1 MGVWRCQMVRFD
13 RIYPYDDMFRY
24 LQELSER
31 FASFT
36 ILRMIGESH
45 DERLIPM
52 LRIGT
57 GTKVLLCTAG
67 IHGRESLNPTVLLR
81 MMEDYCTA
89 YEKKETVG
97 GYDAYTLL
105 NRFSICFI
113 PLVNPDGYEIAVNGF
128 SAVRNPLL
136 RRLCKMR
143 RIPSREWRGNARG
156 IDINRNFPCRSYTQQ
171 QLSEYPASEQETLSL
186 MRVMSDYDTV
196 GYLDFHS
203 RGELLYYY
211 RHAMTDTYNERCR
224 GLAEY
229 LAGLSGYRLGL
240 PEEEFPAKGTG
251 GSSVNFYSKHMQQ
264 PAVTVETVPEDCG
277 FPLPVEHCERV
288 YEQIFRVPIGTLAC
302 CAAAEKNI
310 RKVRGRR
317 IIFC

>member
-1 MGVWRCQMVRFD
+1 MVRFD
-13 RIYPYDDMFRY
+13 RIYSYDDMFQY
-24 LQELSER
+24 LQELAGR
-31 FASFT
+31 FGSFT

-52 LRIGT
+52 LRVGT
-57 GTKVLLCTAG
+57 GAKVLLCTAG

-81 MMEDYCTA
+81 IMEDYCTA

-105 NRFSICFI
+105 NRYSICFI
-113 PLVNPDGYEIAVNGF
+113 PLANPDGYEIAVRGF

-143 RIPSREWRGNARG
+143 RIPSAEWKGNARG
-156 IDINRNFPCRSYTQQ
+156 IDINRNFPCMSYTQQ
-171 QLSEYPASEQETLSL
+171 LLSEFPASEQETLTL

-211 RHAMTDTYNERCR
+211 RHAMPDTYNQSCR
-224 GLAEY
+224 RLAEY
-229 LAGLSGYRLGL
+229 LSALCGYRLGL
-240 PEEEFPAKGTG
+240 PEEEFPTG
-251 GSSVNFYSKHMQQ
+251 SAGGNSVNFYSEHIQQ
-264 PAVTVETVPEDCG
+264 PAVTVETVPDSCG
-277 FPLPVEHCERV
+277 FPLPLEQCERV
-288 YEQIFRVPIGTLAC
+288 YDQVRRLPLGVLAC
-302 CAAAEKNI
+302 SAAASRNN
-310 RKVRGRR
+310 RR
-317 IIFC
+317 LRDRRVTFC